1 MVDKKHL
8 KQKRCAPAAAVAVAA
23 MLLTACGSQTSST
36 SSAGGQGGPIKLAAS
51 WSFADSVGWAGEIIG
66 AEQKAKDLGVDL
78 QVVSAD
84 GDPTKQSSQ
93 ISTFIANGVSG
104 TILSPVDAKGGSSL
118 VKQVNSAGIKL
129 ATVDSHV
136 TDGGD
141 VVTASETDNKAC
153 GAMQAKAMLDE
164 AKGSP
169 LKVLMVDGL
178 KGSTAAEDRE
188 NGFMDTLKG
197 QPNVQIVAHA
207 YGAWSGSDSQQAVL
221 NAFQAHPEINA
232 IFNTSDVNTVGTIQ
246 ALRQLNKLAA
256 AGQPGHI
263 LMTSNDGFPYGMDF
277 VRQGY
282 VDANASQQIL
292 KIGADAVQ
300 MLVDS
305 INGQPVKTQ
314 QNFIPP
320 ILVTKAN
327 VDEPTLWGNKLKDW
341 KPSDGY
347 TLPKS

>member
-1 MVDKKHL
+1 MVDKKDL
-8 KQKRCAPAAAVAVAA
+8 KRKGLAAVASAA
-23 MLLTACGSQTSST
+23 LAAVLLTACGSQTSST
-36 SSAGGQGGPIKLAAS
+36 SAVGDQGGPIKIAAS

-66 AEQKAKDLGVDL
+66 AQQKAKELGVDL
-78 QVVSAD
+78 QVISAD

-93 ISTFIANGVSG
+93 VSTFLANGVSG
-104 TILSPVDAKGGSSL
+104 IILSPVDAKGGSSL
-118 VKQVNSAGIKL
+118 VKQANSADIKI

-153 GAMQAKAMLDE
+153 GAMQAKAMLD
-164 AKGSP
+164 AANGSP

-178 KGSTAAEDRE
+178 KGSTAAEDRQ
-188 NGFMDTLKG
+188 NGFMDALKG
-197 QPNVQIVAHA
+197 QPNVQIVDHA

-232 IFNTSDVNTVGTIQ
+232 IFNTSDVNTVGTVE
-246 ALRQLNKLAA
+246 ALRQLKKLVP

-263 LMTSNDGFPYGMDF
+263 IMTSNDGFPYGMDF

-305 INGQPVKTQ
+305 IKGQPVPTQ
-314 QNFIPP
+314 QNFVPP
-320 ILVTKAN
+320 ILITKAN
-327 VDEPTLWGNKLKDW
+327 VDDSALWGNKLKDW
-341 KPSDGY
+341 KPADGY
-347 TLPKS
+347 ALPKS

>member
-1 MVDKKHL
+1 MNKGSL
-8 KQKRCAPAAAVAVAA
+8 KRRGIAAAAGATMAA
-23 MLLTACGSQTSST
+23 LMLSACGSGS
-36 SSAGGQGGPIKLAAS
+36 SSAGQSGPIKLAAS

-93 ISTFIANGVSG
+93 VSTFIANGVSG
-104 TILSPVDAKGGSSL
+104 IILSPVDAKGGSSL
-118 VKQVNSAGIKL
+118 VKQANSAGIKI

-141 VVTASETDNKAC
+141 VVTDSETDNKAC
-153 GAMQAKAMLDE
+153 GTMQAKAMLDQ
-164 AKGSP
+164 AKGRP

-178 KGSTAAEDRE
+178 KGSTAATDRE
-188 NGFMDTLKG
+188 NGFMEAVKG
-197 QPNVQIVAHA
+197 QPNVQIVDHA

-232 IFNTSDVNTVGTIQ
+232 IFNTSDVNTVGTVQ
-246 ALRQLNKLAA
+246 ALRQLNKLFP

-282 VDANASQQIL
+282 VDASASQQIL

-305 INGQPVKTQ
+305 IKGQPVKTQ

-320 ILVTKAN
+320 ILITKAN
-327 VDEPTLWGNKLKDW
+327 VDDPALWGNKLKDW

-347 TLPKS
+347 ALPKS